1 MLKKHPENS
10 KTLIPN
16 PAEVT
21 SIEFF
26 ERKLRPRPFGQG
38 HVCLGVTLSVA
49 LPRSSCFRTE
59 AEGERRTGLRCRFR
73 RRRRLKLSAHDLL
86 CGTTSGGFPVSC
98 CASRGQ
104 RAMGLEARISF
115 SCLSFAT
122 PGQPHS
128 ETTSDFRVSRRKITV
143 AGVRHG
149 CRRRGLPTLAV

>member
-1 MLKKHPENS
+1 MKNVAKCDSWCELQ
-10 KTLIPN
+10 N
-16 PAEVT
+16 PVNHRV
-21 SIEFF
+21 F

-122 PGQPHS
+122 PGQARLPAEFKHINK
-128 ETTSDFRVSRRKITV
+128 RRKRNLQ
-143 AGVRHG
+143 GF
-149 CRRRGLPTLAV
+149 P